1 MQNAMFDIQSAQ
13 FAWSENFLREFAHF
27 YCEGNSSH
35 ESQWATSPFMLE
47 KAEPE
52 RGEVF

>member
-13 FAWSENFLREFAHF
+13 FAWSENFLRGLVHF
-27 YCEGNSSH
+27 YGEENSSH
-35 ESQWATSPFMLE
+35 ESQWATSPFIVE
-47 KAEPE
+47 KAKHE